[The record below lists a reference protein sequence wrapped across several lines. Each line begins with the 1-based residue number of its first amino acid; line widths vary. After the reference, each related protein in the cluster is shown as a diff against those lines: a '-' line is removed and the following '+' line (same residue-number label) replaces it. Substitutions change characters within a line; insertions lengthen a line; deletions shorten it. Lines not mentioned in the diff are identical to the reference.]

1 MRRIVPASIMV
12 LCFLS
17 TGCPG
22 DRDASGGPY
31 VEISPGT
38 EIDFGEVD
46 NDTLIEEVITIQNVG
61 PRLWEMEVNEASI
74 AAGVDF
80 YCLDGADEEC
90 LEVDQYEERDWM
102 LSIRTYCGDN
112 GHTNVRL
119 FFNDPE
125 SSGTS
130 VEHMEDI
137 TLVFS
142 WSTLKNGVPCS
153 DD

>member
-1 MRRIVPASIMV
+1 MRRCFVVSI
-12 LCFLS
+12 LTLGLFAG
-17 TGCPG
+17 GCPG

-46 NDTLIEEVITIQNVG
+46 NDTLLEQVITIQNVG
-61 PRLWEMEVNEASI
+61 PRLWEMEVNDASI
-74 AAGVDF
+74 ATGVEF
-80 YCLDGADEEC
+80 YCLDGDDEEC
-90 LEVDQYEERDWM
+90 LDVDQYEEREWM
-102 LSIRTYCGDN
+102 LEIRTYCGDN
-112 GHTNVRL
+112 GSTNVRL

-125 SSGTS
+125 STGTS

-137 TLVFS
+137 TLAVS
-142 WSTLKNGVPCS
+142 WTTLKEGVPCS